1 MFEKEASEQLM
12 RLLISCCD
20 TPVVMNF
27 DSGKLVNSTMHKLWY
42 ILCLQVCLLIK
53 QLVLITALRPR

>member
-1 MFEKEASEQLM
+1 MFEKEASEQLT
-12 RLLISCCD
+12 RLSPVAIF
-20 TPVVMNF
+20 PVVMNF

-42 ILCLQVCLLIK
+42 VLCLQVCLLIK

>member
-42 ILCLQVCLLIK
+42 IVFTGLFVDQ
-53 QLVLITALRPR
+53 TACSDYCTQT